1 MGILCGPNA
10 ELIDSSTVIEGRI
23 LHARLKVYGLKINAW
38 CVYAPTNVK
47 SESTK
52 AKFFCELRKSVR
64 AMRKK
69 FPSWKIM
76 ISGDLNSTLGP
87 DAPKSKFVGNNNVGE
102 YPTTDMGFRLC
113 DFLSDEKL
121 YALNTLFQTKPS
133 HRITWK
139 LGRTAKWLDYF
150 DYFLRQCTR
159 HCRAHLAQSQQ
170 FETNHRLVVL
180 YLQVPSKSQ
189 RTRMFERREP
199 KPKPAFQHLR
209 DDDAVR
215 QQYSEALNAKM
226 PSFES
231 SDELP
236 AELLNERI
244 TKGVHAATV
253 TSIPTVAQKVEP
265 WITDSFR
272 LLVKQVVA
280 EKDKKVRGKLAN
292 KLRKMRVRLKSEFH
306 AKRAAKI
313 NFAAENRQIEEEY
326 RLLGEE
332 KMLKKST
339 KALCTSRT
347 TSLPEPCHPPPNS
360 TNSTKINT

>member
-1 MGILCGPNA
+1 MCATTVTRPSRERRNSQKVMKKNASTSSKQQNSSSNNKTTSIRDSREAPSGSIMTNHHRMQFGCVNVTTCKDDDKLTQCAMVCSELGHEVCFMTETHKIGAGTIDEWPENAELDGWSFTYSGQRRKAEAGVGILCGPNA

-102 YPTTDMGFRLC
+102 YPTTDMGYRLC

-139 LGRTAKWLDYF
+139 LGRTAKRLDYF
-150 DYFLRQCTR
+150 ITDYFLRQYTR
-159 HCRAHLAQSQQ
+159 HCMQGASSAKP
-170 FETNHRLVVL
+170 TI
-180 YLQVPSKSQ
+180 
-189 RTRMFERREP
+189 RE
-199 KPKPAFQHLR
+199 
-209 DDDAVR
+209 
-215 QQYSEALNAKM
+215 
-226 PSFES
+226 
-231 SDELP
+231 
-236 AELLNERI
+236 
-244 TKGVHAATV
+244 
-253 TSIPTVAQKVEP
+253 
-265 WITDSFR
+265 
-272 LLVKQVVA
+272 
-280 EKDKKVRGKLAN
+280 
-292 KLRKMRVRLKSEFH
+292 
-306 AKRAAKI
+306 
-313 NFAAENRQIEEEY
+313 
-326 RLLGEE
+326 
-332 KMLKKST
+332 
-339 KALCTSRT
+339 
-347 TSLPEPCHPPPNS
+347 
-360 TNSTKINT
+360 